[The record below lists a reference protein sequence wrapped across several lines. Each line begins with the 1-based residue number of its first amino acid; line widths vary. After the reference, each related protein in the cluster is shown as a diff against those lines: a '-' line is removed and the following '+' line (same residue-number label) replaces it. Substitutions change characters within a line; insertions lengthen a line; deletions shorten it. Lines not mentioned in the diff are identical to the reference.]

1 MQCNRID
8 QVQPFFF
15 FFSSQALSKKFQKEL
30 MNRDQ
35 EIQQL
40 TANLGKKDLEL
51 QALEARLNA
60 AEEQHREALQTMRKM
75 LAEKDKTIEV
85 SGWVCRALL
94 TYQCFGHCCF

>member
-1 MQCNRID
+1 
-8 QVQPFFF
+8 
-15 FFSSQALSKKFQKEL
+15 

-40 TANLGKKDLEL
+40 TASLGKKDLEL

-85 SGWVCRALL
+85 SGWVCPALEG
-94 TYQCFGHCCF
+94 FGHCCCF

>member
-1 MQCNRID
+1 
-8 QVQPFFF
+8 
-15 FFSSQALSKKFQKEL
+15 

-60 AEEQHREALQTMRKM
+60 AEEQHREAVQTMRKM

-85 SGWVCRALL
+85 SGWVLSCAAHLSVL
-94 TYQCFGHCCF
+94 WTVLFLSNAP